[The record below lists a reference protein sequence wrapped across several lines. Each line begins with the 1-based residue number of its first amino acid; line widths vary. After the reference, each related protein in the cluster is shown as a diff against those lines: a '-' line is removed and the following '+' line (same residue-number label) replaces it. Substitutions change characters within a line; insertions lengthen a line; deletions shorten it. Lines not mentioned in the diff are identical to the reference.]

1 MPSTYKA
8 RFNPILASM
17 QLTAAAAAA
26 AATANV
32 YLPNGA
38 CQKQIIS
45 LLVALELESAILF
58 RIIQSVSVHFIFFN
72 YN

>member
-17 QLTAAAAAA
+17 QLTTAAA